1 MKKIAILLVVLTGLT
16 LASCSNVLTT
26 AASSSGDELASLD
39 TSGIPAAPGFSSD
52 GARCLTQNPSQL
64 REARK
69 EYLAIFF
76 ALIKHEQPVAAVFFP
91 AQATF
96 EVTSYD
102 LTKVPLSG
110 NYIGTQGVFTYLK
123 ALFKTM
129 DIRNYAIQYQ
139 LADDSHV
146 SSHLR
151 LSATNRKT
159 GKQVEMELVYVF
171 TFASNGRIADCRVYY
186 DTQVWARSFLA
197 SSPAVL
203 SDLRDPTDDHKI
215 LPSNYDVG
223 TMVRVLYDNFYVG
236 NIPAVLPML
245 SPNVA
250 IYFKGDKSTYPYA
263 GYYSGI
269 PGALQFVQD
278 LAGTATPYN
287 IVRYEISE
295 GDRTDIVLFEEWTV
309 HATQKAYHVNT
320 VNSWRVGA
328 DGLLLG
334 FSNYPDSLEIAQAY
348 VP

>member
-1 MKKIAILLVVLTGLT
+1 MKRITILLLVLTGLF

-26 AASSSGDELASLD
+26 ASSGSDELAALD
-39 TSGIPAAPGFSSD
+39 TSGIPTAPGVSD
-52 GARCLTQNPSQL
+52 SRSLTTTHNASWL

-69 EYLAIFF
+69 EYLAVFF

-91 AQATF
+91 HNATF

-102 LTKVPLSG
+102 LSKVPLSG
-110 NYIGTQGVFTYLK
+110 NYTGPLGVFSYLK

-129 DIRNYAIQYQ
+129 DIRNYTIQYQ
-139 LADDSHV
+139 LADDTHV

-171 TFASNGRIADCRVYY
+171 TFGSNGRIADCRVYY
-186 DTQVWARSFLA
+186 DTQVWTRSFLT

-203 SDLRDPTDDHKI
+203 SDLRNETDDNKI
-215 LPSNYDVG
+215 LTTSYDVG
-223 TMVRVLYDNFYVG
+223 NLVKVLYDNFYAG

-245 SPNVA
+245 RPDVA

-263 GYYSGI
+263 GYYTGI
-269 PGALQFVQD
+269 DGALQFVMD
-278 LAGTATPYN
+278 LAGTATPYH
-287 IVRYEISE
+287 IDRYQITE
-295 GDRTDIVLFEEWTV
+295 GDRTDMVLFEEWTV
-309 HATQKAYHVNT
+309 HATQKSYHVNT
-320 VNSWRVGA
+320 VNSWRVA
-328 DGLLLG
+328 SDGLLMG
-334 FSNYPDSLEIAQAY
+334 FSNCPDSLEIAQAY